1 MYIFLPLIPTLC
13 LILMLVLVVS
23 DSSSGDTSTMAGV
36 FFVMPFEYGINPTVA
51 SEFGERVDPIT
62 GETSFHSGIDL
73 DAPEGSNIVASANGT
88 VVEVGYDEDGLGNYV
103 YIKHDFDGLIYYSAY
118 GHMLD
123 NSIVVSV
130 NDEVVSKQKIGVIGS
145 SGRSTGV
152 HLHFVLMSPDLSF
165 NQKNLVNPINVI
177 NGL

>member
-1 MYIFLPLIPTLC
+1 M
-13 LILMLVLVVS
+13 
-23 DSSSGDTSTMAGV
+23 
-36 FFVMPFEYGINPTVA
+36 
-51 SEFGERVDPIT
+51 
-62 GETSFHSGIDL
+62 
-73 DAPEGSNIVASANGT
+73 DAPEGSNIVAAANGT

-123 NSIVVSV
+123 DSIAVSV
-130 NDEVVSKQKIGVIGS
+130 GDEVIAKQKIGVIGS

-165 NQKNLVNPINVI
+165 DQDNLVNPINVI

>member
-1 MYIFLPLIPTLC
+1 MYIFLPLVPTIF
-13 LILMLVLVVS
+13 LILMLVLIVS
-23 DSSSGDTSTMAGV
+23 DSSSGDSTTMAGV
-36 FFVMPFEYGINPTVA
+36 FFVTPFEYGVTPTIS

-73 DAPEGSNIVASANGT
+73 GAPEGSNIVASANGT

-123 NSIVVSV
+123 DSIVVSV
-130 NDEVVSKQKIGVIGS
+130 GDEVISKQKIGVIGS

-165 NQKNLVNPINVI
+165 DQDNLVNPINVI